1 MPKVLY
7 AGIAP
12 ELALDVTR
20 RLPGVTHAIALDAEA
35 ALQQLAT
42 GTFDALVIDHDL
54 PGKPAVD
61 VLAQA
66 RGQLDQAT
74 LKVVAVLPREADSL
88 TIMRLVNELRV
99 DHLLFRP
106 VDLQALVGPVG
117 AALGV
122 QPGLPPEEKRP
133 AVAGG
138 VLASLWAKFREA
150 TMKRVAVLD
159 QAAQALIAGKLE
171 LTVRH
176 EAEREAHKLRGA
188 LGTFGFPEG
197 SRIAA
202 ELEQHLGGELPLT
215 PDHGRLIAELLV
227 ALRAELSQPV
237 GGDAAGGMLGGG
249 LNAAAPGAA
258 REKRILLV
266 EDDDLVA
273 AAVMGEGEARG
284 FRMQRATGVA
294 GARAAIALRRPDV
307 AIVDLG
313 LGPDGPDGRT
323 LLAEL
328 ATHDPPIATVVLT
341 ARATI
346 VERLETARLGSVA
359 FIEKPAPSAAVIDA
373 AARAMAPATGNAP
386 RVLAVDDDPA
396 ILGAI
401 EALLTPRGIHVM
413 TLDDPLTFW
422 HALEAHQPDLVML
435 DIDMPFLTGFELCRV
450 LRNDLRWRGVPVLF
464 LTARTD
470 PASVQRMFAAGGD
483 DYIAKPILGPELT
496 TRIANRL
503 ERMRLVRRLGEEGM
517 PPGVTTRAEGMAV
530 LERLLRLGQRQARPL
545 AIAILELTGLPPA
558 EEGGAAADR
567 ARKRASEL
575 VGRFLADEDLVS
587 AWDGGRLLV
596 AAYEASR
603 EALVR
608 RVDALRAQLLVE
620 AGGGPGP
627 GVAAGVAASP
637 GDGQDLPA
645 VERAALQAL
654 EAARAGGPGRTV
666 VAGAPAV

>member
-1 MPKVLY
+1 MPKVLF
-7 AGIAP
+7 AGVAP

-35 ALQQLAT
+35 ALQQLAE
-42 GTFDALVIDHDL
+42 GDFDALVIDHDV

-66 RGQLDQAT
+66 RGQLNQAK
-74 LKVVAVLPREADSL
+74 LKVVAVLPREADPL
-88 TIMRLVNELRV
+88 TVMRLVNELRV

-106 VDLQALVGPVG
+106 VDLQALLGPVG

-138 VLASLWAKFREA
+138 VLAGLWEKFREA

-159 QAAQALIAGKLE
+159 QAAQALIAGRLE
-171 LTVRH
+171 TTTRH

-197 SRIAA
+197 SRLAA
-202 ELEQHLGGELPLT
+202 ELERHLGGEAPLT

-227 ALRAELSQPV
+227 ALREELAQPASS
-237 GGDAAGGMLGGG
+237 GNTRPL
-249 LNAAAPGAA
+249 PGAVPLPA
-258 REKRILLV
+258 REKRILIV

-273 AAVMGEGEARG
+273 AAVSAEGEARG
-284 FRMQRATGVA
+284 YRMERATGVLA
-294 GARAAIALRRPDV
+294 ARSAIAALRPDA
-307 AIVDLG
+307 AIVDIG

-328 ATHDPPIATVVLT
+328 ATFDPPIATIVLT

-346 VERLETARLGSVA
+346 VERLETARLGSA
-359 FIEKPAPSAAVIDA
+359 TFIEKPAPPSVVIDA
-373 AARAMAPATGNAP
+373 AARAMAPAQGDAP

-413 TLDDPLTFW
+413 TLDDPLKFW
-422 HALEAHQPDLVML
+422 QSLEAHQPDLVML
-435 DIDMPFLTGFELCRV
+435 DLDMPFLTGFELCRV
-450 LRNDLRWRGVPVLF
+450 LRNDLRWRGTPVLF

-470 PASVQRMFAAGGD
+470 PASIQRMFAAGGD

-503 ERMRLVRRLGEEGM
+503 ERTRLVRRLGEDQTA
-517 PPGVTTRAEGMAV
+517 PGIATRAEGLAV
-530 LERLLRLGQRQARPL
+530 VERLLRIGQRQGRPL
-545 AIAILELTGLPPA
+545 ALAILELTGLPPA

-567 ARKRASEL
+567 ARKRAGEL

-587 AWDGGRLLV
+587 TWDGGRLLV

-608 RVDALRAQLLVE
+608 RLDGLRQALAAE
-620 AGGGPGP
+620 ADGGPGA
-627 GVAAGVAASP
+627 GVAAGVAVAP
-637 GDGQDLPA
+637 ADGADLQA
-645 VERAALQAL
+645 VERAALKAL
-654 EAARAGGPGRTV
+654 ELARTGGTARTV
-666 VAGAPAV
+666 VAGT